1 MKVLFV
7 GDVHNHAY
15 MFKDVEKLDDKY
27 HFDRI
32 IFTGDYVDDWLTDNH
47 QSLETL
53 ETVINLKRSNPEKY
67 TFCLG
72 NHELSYLGYPCSG
85 HKYELDDIMN
95 MKLKDNIDCFDL
107 YTIVTLGDTNYV
119 CTHAGIS
126 NDYVKHILQGDWQK
140 ELEELNK
147 DILSNLYLT
156 TMCSSLRGGQSE
168 FSSFLW
174 CDRREHEYFN
184 KFEKPIISYQII
196 GHSPVKFI
204 NIIDD
209 FKFIDTHST
218 YSDGSEYGDKSYLI
232 WNDEE
237 FIIRKSDEINENK
250 K

>member
-7 GDVHNHAY
+7 GDVHNHSY
-15 MFKDVEKLDDKY
+15 MFNDIEKLDNEY

-47 QSLETL
+47 QSLITL
-53 ETVINLKRSNPEKY
+53 ETVINLKRINPEKY

-85 HKYELDDIMN
+85 HRYELDDIMS

-107 YTIVTLGDTNYV
+107 YTIVTLGDTDYV
-119 CTHAGIS
+119 CTHAGIN
-126 NDYVKHILQGDWQK
+126 NDYVNHVLQGDWRK

-147 DILSNLYLT
+147 DILSNLYLI
-156 TMCSSLRGGQSE
+156 TMCSSLRGGQNS

-174 CDRREHEYFN
+174 CDRREHMYFN
-184 KFEKPIISYQII
+184 EWKEPIIPYQII
-196 GHSPVKFI
+196 GHTPVKFI
-204 NIIDD
+204 NIIDN

-218 YSDGSEYGDKSYLI
+218 YRDGSEYGDKSYLI
-232 WNDEE
+232 WNGGE
-237 FIIRKSDEINENK
+237 FIIRKSDEINESQK
-250 K
+250 

>member
-7 GDVHNHAY
+7 GDVHNHSY
-15 MFKDVEKLDDKY
+15 MFRDIDILDNEY

-53 ETVINLKRSNPEKY
+53 EIVIGLKRSNPEKY

-72 NHELSYLGYPCSG
+72 NHELSYLGHPCSG
-85 HKYELDDIMN
+85 HRYELDDIMN
-95 MKLKDNIDCFDL
+95 MKLKDNINCFDL
-107 YTIVTLGDTNYV
+107 YTLVTLGDTDYV
-119 CTHAGIS
+119 CTHAGIN
-126 NDYVKHILQGDWQK
+126 NDYVNHVLQGDWKK

-156 TMCSSLRGGQSE
+156 TMCSSLRGGQNS

-174 CDRREHEYFN
+174 CDRREHIYFN
-184 KFEKPIISYQII
+184 EWKEPIIPYQII
-196 GHSPVKFI
+196 GHTPVKFI
-204 NIIDD
+204 NIIDN

-218 YSDGSEYGDKSYLI
+218 YRDGSEYGDKSYLI
-232 WNDEE
+232 WNDGE
-237 FIIRKSDEINENK
+237 FIIRKSDEINESK